1 MKEKPRRKITVT
13 SSFAETSTD
22 QLGNRLV
29 VRRGRGK
36 VSLHPRTAA
45 LLDRY

>member
-13 SSFAETSTD
+13 SSFTETFTD
-22 QLGNRLV
+22 QLGNRQV

-36 VSLHPRTAA
+36 ASLHPSTAA